1 MSNFLYK
8 MQPELYEGSTMFFP
22 QCHTFSTSLMAG
34 KWCQDNQYGDQRFI
48 RGWNF
53 SYPIFVPLEITFISK
68 WRQRTNFNEYKNSQM
83 SWFDT
88 SSFSSFAKTALTQ
101 AQNLQKS
108 IDRVLDIEDDASSAS
123 NSSGKLVTIFMVL
136 NCVNLLYLY

>member
-1 MSNFLYK
+1 
-8 MQPELYEGSTMFFP
+8 
-22 QCHTFSTSLMAG
+22 
-34 KWCQDNQYGDQRFI
+34 
-48 RGWNF
+48 
-53 SYPIFVPLEITFISK
+53 
-68 WRQRTNFNEYKNSQM
+68 M

-88 SSFSSFAKTALTQ
+88 SSFSSFAKTAFTQ

-136 NCVNLLYLY
+136 IVFISYIFIKIVNLDLSVGLNF